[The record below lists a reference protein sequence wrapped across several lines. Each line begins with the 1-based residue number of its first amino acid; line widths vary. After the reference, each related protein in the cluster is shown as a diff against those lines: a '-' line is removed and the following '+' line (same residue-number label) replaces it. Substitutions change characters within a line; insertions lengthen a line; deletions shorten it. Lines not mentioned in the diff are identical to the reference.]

1 MFQFGDSG
9 REELKRALKF
19 AVTGVGNTVVDFVVF
34 TVLAVWLGANVPFSQ
49 FCGYSAGMLNS
60 YLINR
65 SWTFHS
71 AQRFF
76 SGQLLRFVFSNLVT
90 LGLSMLLIGAFARM
104 GLADLFAMLLST
116 CVTLAVNF
124 LFSRLWV
131 FR

>member
-1 MFQFGDSG
+1 MDLTDVPSG
-9 REELKRALKF
+9 ASHLWYNGQKAGRNLNELQRAQNLRQK
-19 AVTGVGNTVVDFVVF
+19 
-34 TVLAVWLGANVPFSQ
+34 
-49 FCGYSAGMLNS
+49 
-60 YLINR
+60 
-65 SWTFHS
+65 
-71 AQRFF
+71 
-76 SGQLLRFVFSNLVT
+76 QLLRFVFSNLVT